1 MRNCVRNATL
11 LASVFVLALTGAAF
25 AGANADV
32 TFSSGSQQEVSGVA
46 AGQTVAL
53 SINGA
58 GLADVRQVS
67 ITLQFDPADAV
78 DLAATAAAAPDRDSP
93 GISLPAGFIVPG
105 PGAIDGNKITYGGA
119 NFFAGATGDAELALL
134 NIVTAGSFN
143 EQTELTIS
151 VVAISIGP
159 SSSDRDA
166 FAADALAG
174 LTVTVN
180 PPAPA
185 PTVAS
190 IDPAEGSITG
200 GTEVTIAGTN
210 FQDGATVT
218 IGGSAAATSAVSAT
232 SITATVPAGAEG
244 AVDVVVSNPDAQSA
258 TLAGGFTYL
267 GVIEPTLTAGSAVDV
282 SLDYSAIGDGQSAD
296 GSVGE
301 VTFTVNFTDATG
313 SAAADQAISWEITN
327 NGSESVFLVAPA
339 VLEIAAG
346 ATETVDATTGADGSA
361 SGTFDA
367 EGDKSAGTAT
377 INVSA
382 STSAANSEGADRS
395 LNVAFSATWDVPVA
409 AELASFAGS
418 VIADDEVLLQWAVA
432 SQSNN
437 LGWEVYRSTD
447 QVVFER
453 VGDLVSGDGTSEVFK
468 SYNFIDGDLPVS
480 DAVFYYLKQID
491 LDGTTSRSNMIEVL
505 IAPTAVAAPIIP
517 NVTSLNQ
524 NYPNPFN
531 PETTISFDLSE
542 RSVVTLTIY
551 DAATG
556 QLVRKLVEGES
567 ATAGIYQR
575 TWDGRD
581 NNGLKVASG
590 VYIYQL
596 KAGKYTA
603 KKKMTLLQ

>member
-1 MRNCVRNATL
+1 
-11 LASVFVLALTGAAF
+11 
-25 AGANADV
+25 
-32 TFSSGSQQEVSGVA
+32 
-46 AGQTVAL
+46 
-53 SINGA
+53 
-58 GLADVRQVS
+58 
-67 ITLQFDPADAV
+67 
-78 DLAATAAAAPDRDSP
+78 
-93 GISLPAGFIVPG
+93 
-105 PGAIDGNKITYGGA
+105 
-119 NFFAGATGDAELALL
+119 
-134 NIVTAGSFN
+134 
-143 EQTELTIS
+143 
-151 VVAISIGP
+151 
-159 SSSDRDA
+159 
-166 FAADALAG
+166 

>member
-1 MRNCVRNATL
+1 
-11 LASVFVLALTGAAF
+11 
-25 AGANADV
+25 
-32 TFSSGSQQEVSGVA
+32 
-46 AGQTVAL
+46 
-53 SINGA
+53 
-58 GLADVRQVS
+58 
-67 ITLQFDPADAV
+67 
-78 DLAATAAAAPDRDSP
+78 
-93 GISLPAGFIVPG
+93 
-105 PGAIDGNKITYGGA
+105 
-119 NFFAGATGDAELALL
+119 
-134 NIVTAGSFN
+134 
-143 EQTELTIS
+143 
-151 VVAISIGP
+151 
-159 SSSDRDA
+159 
-166 FAADALAG
+166 
-174 LTVTVN
+174 
-180 PPAPA
+180 
-185 PTVAS
+185 
-190 IDPAEGSITG
+190 
-200 GTEVTIAGTN
+200 
-210 FQDGATVT
+210 
-218 IGGSAAATSAVSAT
+218 
-232 SITATVPAGAEG
+232 
-244 AVDVVVSNPDAQSA
+244 
-258 TLAGGFTYL
+258 
-267 GVIEPTLTAGSAVDV
+267 
-282 SLDYSAIGDGQSAD
+282 LDYSAIGDGQSAD

>member
-267 GVIEPTLTAGSAVDV
+267 GVIEPVLTAGSAVDV